1 MLASALTCAPRA
13 QVVDERLRYELRPDL
28 QERQPQAGTSLPEPG
43 EATYGQWSGGA
54 ADAGW
59 PRVQQWQVRARL
71 RQALGGRCGHCRAR
85 VLAQRTETTRAI
97 GVQDNVYPAEYDI
110 PAERSADDGTG
121 AYQRYGDAPP
131 ELDAPGTRGAA
142 DDADFRPTYA
152 GARAEEA
159 SRETGRAG
167 SRAAQWGRGWSTGID
182 VEASDDWD

>member
-1 MLASALTCAPRA
+1 VLASWLTCPLRV
-13 QVVDERLRYELRPDL
+13 QMVDERLRYELRPDL

-54 ADAGW
+54 AGAGW
-59 PRVQQWQVRARL
+59 PRAQQWQVRARL
-71 RQALGGRCGHCRAR
+71 GQAVAGRCWRCRAR
-85 VLAQRTETTRAI
+85 VLAQRRMKRRAV

-110 PAERSADDGTG
+110 PAERGADDGDS

-131 ELDAPGTRGAA
+131 ELSASGTRGAT
-142 DDADFRPTYA
+142 DDADYRPTYA
-152 GARAEEA
+152 GARAEDA
-159 SRETGRAG
+159 SRECGSAG